1 MSIKNVTISNIG
13 VKMEN
18 IILGLLLLQSRTIYQ
33 LRKRINTG
41 LNLMYSCST
50 GSIQAA
56 LKKLL
61 QHGHISVSEIEEN
74 SKLKRIYTITESGK
88 NYFNVWLNSPIDSD
102 TAKNPELSKIYFM
115 GFAEKEIRTKLLEQ
129 HIEDLEKMRFDLEKM
144 CNEGKALLNEMQG
157 NDIFYY
163 QLQTALYGHDLMKF
177 NIEWYS
183 HLLKNIKEK

>member
-1 MSIKNVTISNIG
+1 
-13 VKMEN
+13 
-18 IILGLLLLQSRTIYQ
+18 
-33 LRKRINTG
+33 
-41 LNLMYSCST
+41 
-50 GSIQAA
+50 
-56 LKKLL
+56 
-61 QHGHISVSEIEEN
+61 
-74 SKLKRIYTITESGK
+74 
-88 NYFNVWLNSPIDSD
+88 
-102 TAKNPELSKIYFM
+102 M
-115 GFAEKEIRTKLLEQ
+115 GFAEKETRTKLLEQ